1 MEGSSLVIHVRAQG
15 HLKQFRP
22 DKQERF
28 SLELP
33 AEATVRLL
41 IEASGIPW
49 DEVGLVAVN
58 GRQVEESQV
67 LASGDDVMLMAPM
80 EGG

>member
-1 MEGSSLVIHVRAQG
+1 MVIQVRAQG
-15 HLKQFRP
+15 HLKQFRH

-28 SLELP
+28 SVEVP
-33 AEATVRLL
+33 DHATVRLL
-41 IEASGIPW
+41 IEMSGIPW

-58 GRQVEESQV
+58 GKQADESQ
-67 LASGDDVMLMAPM
+67 LLSSSDEVMLMAPM